1 MRFGSAIA
9 LICGLW
15 VGAECG
21 LAGDLPPP
29 AQTPAPAPISIDP
42 NGFEIGGLSGIEL
55 SDDGARFT
63 ALSDRSFLI
72 DGVILRD
79 ATGRMTGAQVLNRRA
94 IALPNGQV
102 ARQGALDAE
111 GIADGP
117 AGQRVLSF
125 EGQADFL
132 LYTPDDQNGDTPS
145 GKITAIP
152 QPPQRHKLH
161 HNALYEAV
169 AMDADGAIYTL
180 PERSGHLARPFPIW
194 RYADGAWA
202 QIRSL
207 PRRDLYMPVGA
218 DFAPDGRF
226 FLLERR
232 FDIGFAIRI
241 RQIDLNDPKDP
252 GQIVYASESF
262 PASNF
267 EGLSAWQDTNGATR
281 LTLVSDNNF
290 LPFLPSSLMEIVL
303 AKSELSQ

>member
-15 VGAECG
+15 VCAECV
-21 LAGDLPPP
+21 AAADLPAPV
-29 AQTPAPAPISIDP
+29 PAPAPISIDP
-42 NGFEIGGLSGIEL
+42 NGHEIGGLSGIEL

-79 ATGRMTGAQVLNRRA
+79 ATGRMTGARVLNRRA

-132 LYTPDDQNGDTPS
+132 LYTPDDTPE
-145 GKITAIP
+145 GKITPIP

-169 AMDADGAIYTL
+169 AIDAEGAIYTL

-194 RYADGAWA
+194 RYDDGAWT
-202 QIRSL
+202 QIRTL

-218 DFAPDGRF
+218 DFAPDGLF

-252 GQIVYASESF
+252 GQIVYATESF

-267 EGLSAWQDTNGATR
+267 EGLSAWQDSNGATR

-290 LPFLPSSLMEIVL
+290 LAFLPSSLMEIML
-303 AKSELSQ
+303 AKTKPNQ